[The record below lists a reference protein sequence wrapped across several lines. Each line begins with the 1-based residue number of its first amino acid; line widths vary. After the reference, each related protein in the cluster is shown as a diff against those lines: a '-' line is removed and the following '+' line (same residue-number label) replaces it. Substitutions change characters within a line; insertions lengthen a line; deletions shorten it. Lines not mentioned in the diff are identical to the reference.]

1 MSANLIFLLQGS
13 GVASGVYFDT
23 YFWNPQTLVFV
34 YRDLGIINA
43 RIVGPI
49 GYENISHPLVMFGMD
64 QL

>member
-1 MSANLIFLLQGS
+1 M
-13 GVASGVYFDT
+13 
-23 YFWNPQTLVFV
+23 FV

-64 QL
+64 HAENQAMSQPRDRTVRLEPLVK